1 MILSGLSAATAILVP
16 SSGIARGWPQWGR
29 SATDGLV
36 LNPHGHV
43 IKPGGLRLGHGAQR
57 PATGRQIAP
66 GGRMR
71 HPVEMNL
78 GLFTE

>member
-57 PATGRQIAP
+57 PRRGVKSRPAAGCAI
-66 GGRMR
+66 
-71 HPVEMNL
+71 L
-78 GLFTE
+78 